1 MYFIIV
7 NPDSKFVSFTNSKHD
22 ICFGHTSNDVIKEYT
37 NQQYADDFGHEII
50 NVPYNTEKD
59 LYKMPRYDGIKKMTV
74 KEYMQ
79 QNCRMRDII

>member
-7 NPDSKFVSFTNSKHD
+7 NPDSKFVSFGNSKHD

-37 NQQYADDFGHEII
+37 NQQYANDFGHEII
-50 NVPYNTEKD
+50 NVPFNTETD
-59 LYKMPRYDGIKKMTV
+59 LYKMPRYNGIKKMTV

-79 QNCRMRDII
+79 QNCRMRDIV